1 MALRILKSGY
11 LKRFSKSMFSGGWKD
26 VWVVLYDNSDL
37 CMYNRQGDLEIKAK
51 IHMKD
56 VCKRF
61 AFGDY
66 TSSFPNRPDLPRGSS
81 YEHVLAIPH
90 KNNSQAKVFW
100 FLCRDSNDL
109 HEWMNAICQVLP
121 APAQKQPAGGMHP
134 SSSSGSMPPMSSA
147 PPASAPPPY
156 SPAPS
161 GPGIGFDGLSGGSA
175 PYPTQPGGFPQA
187 GPPQPYMPP
196 QGYPQQQPAAY
207 PQQPAA
213 YPQQAY
219 QQYPQQPYQQ
229 YPQQPYQQYPQQPYQ
244 QYPQQQYQ
252 QPYGYTAPG
261 YQQQYVVKP
270 QKSKSGGMLGGNT
283 GKLAAGLIGGA
294 ALGYGASRMMGHGF
308 GGPFG
313 WGLGHHGSW
322 SSLSSFGS
330 FGSFGSFD

>member
-1 MALRILKSGY
+1 MALRIVKSGY

-61 AFGDY
+61 AFGEH
-66 TSSFPNRPDLPRGSS
+66 TSSFSDRPDLPRGAT
-81 YEHVLAIPH
+81 YEQVLAIPS

-100 FLCRDSNDL
+100 FLCRDNNDL
-109 HEWMNAICQVLP
+109 HEWMSAICQVLP
-121 APAQKQPAGGMHP
+121 QPGQQQPSGGMPP
-134 SSSSGSMPPMSSA
+134 SSSTGSMPQSYSS
-147 PPASAPPPY
+147 PSAPPPY
-156 SPAPS
+156 SAAQPGGPG
-161 GPGIGFDGLSGGSA
+161 GPGIGFDGLAGGPA
-175 PYPTQPGGFPQA
+175 PYPTQPGGYPQA
-187 GPPQPYMPP
+187 PPPQSYMPP
-196 QGYPQQQPAAY
+196 QGYHQQPPAAY
-207 PQQPAA
+207 PQQS
-213 YPQQAY
+213 Y
-219 QQYPQQPYQQ
+219 QQYPQQPYQ
-229 YPQQPYQQYPQQPYQ
+229 QQPYQQYPQQPYQ

-252 QPYGYTAPG
+252 QYPQQQYQQPYGYAQPG
-261 YQQQYVVKP
+261 YQQQYVVQPK
-270 QKSKSGGMLGGNT
+270 KSKSGGILGGNT
-283 GKLAAGLIGGA
+283 GKMAAGLIGGA

-330 FGSFGSFD
+330 VGSFGSFD